1 MGKDGSIEVVLIEGT
16 RVNGEE
22 VDIEELKERVCALAE
37 TLTTSAREIIRHFQ
51 ILKSAR
57 AARLMMDAPG
67 LYYPDLLL
75 YVISKAGAHRG
86 HTSMNTMIQPLL
98 PAGKGRVYGFVL
110 YPESYVRSC
119 LDSLLRKTVRVV
131 SPEMRISIENNFN
144 KKYHGNNLTESPI
157 LKDLITLMRQDLGLA
172 ENNG

>member
-1 MGKDGSIEVVLIEGT
+1 MSVD
-16 RVNGEE
+16 GEE
-22 VDIEELKERVCALAE
+22 SDIEELKERICGLAE

-51 ILKSAR
+51 VLKSAR

-67 LYYPDLLL
+67 LYYPDLTL

-86 HTSMNTMIQPLL
+86 HASMNAMIQPLL
-98 PAGKGRVYGFVL
+98 PKEKRKVYGFVL

-119 LDSLLRKTVRVV
+119 LDSILRRSVRIV

-144 KKYHGNNLTESPI
+144 KKYYDGNLTDSPV
-157 LKDLITLMRQDLGLA
+157 LKELIELMRHDLGFRQT
-172 ENNG
+172 G

>member
-1 MGKDGSIEVVLIEGT
+1 MTSSESSLEQLQETI
-16 RVNGEE
+16 
-22 VDIEELKERVCALAE
+22 CSLAE
-37 TLTTSAREIIRHFQ
+37 TLTTSSREIIRHFQ

-67 LYYPDLLL
+67 LYYPALSL

-86 HTSMNTMIQPLL
+86 HSSMHNMIAPLL
-98 PAGKGRVYGFVL
+98 PEGKKEVYGFVL

-119 LDSLLRKTVRVV
+119 LDRILRKTVRIV

-144 KKYHGNNLTESPI
+144 NKYHHGCDLTESLV
-157 LKDLITLMRQDLGLA
+157 LKDLIKLMHRDLGLPTS
-172 ENNG
+172 

>member
-1 MGKDGSIEVVLIEGT
+1 MDT
-16 RVNGEE
+16 DRDNN
-22 VDIEELKERVCALAE
+22 EELKERIGQLAE
-37 TLTTSAREIIRHFQ
+37 TLTTSSRDIIRHFQ

-57 AARLMMDAPG
+57 AARLLMDAPG
-67 LYYPDLLL
+67 LYYSDLQL

-98 PAGKGRVYGFVL
+98 PDGKGTAYGFVL

-119 LDSLLRKTVRVV
+119 LDSLLRKTVRIV

-144 KKYHGNNLTESPI
+144 KKFHGDNLTDSQV
-157 LKDLITLMRQDLGLA
+157 LKDLIGLLRQDLGLA
-172 ENNG
+172 SDFHESFGKK